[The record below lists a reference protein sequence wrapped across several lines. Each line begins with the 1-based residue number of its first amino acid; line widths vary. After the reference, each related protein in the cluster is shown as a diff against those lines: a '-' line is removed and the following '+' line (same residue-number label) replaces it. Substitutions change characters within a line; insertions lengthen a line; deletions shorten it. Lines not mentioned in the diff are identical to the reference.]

1 MQILHMRLDGV
12 IGHGR
17 KERWNLMKCNICM
30 SENVVISSFN
40 FICKY
45 IEETVKVTEIYIQ
58 SYCLVL
64 AKLEDLCIL
73 TRTNAP

>member
-1 MQILHMRLDGV
+1 
-12 IGHGR
+12 
-17 KERWNLMKCNICM
+17 MKCNICM